1 MFVYNLYWKSEK
13 SMLLYPKIDQEDS
26 KSGNYHH
33 IPNNKLI
40 NQCKLGFINI
50 LSESGLRDS
59 RDVSEEIF
67 GKF

>member
-1 MFVYNLYWKSEK
+1 
-13 SMLLYPKIDQEDS
+13 MLLYPKIDQEDS